1 MGFWYVIMKN
11 WFCDVY
17 VSLVILIFMWM
28 WLWKV
33 KVMFFVLV
41 DEVDFFMKLFRL
53 VVIGWVVVVFVFV
66 DYFEFCD
73 VDWYVVWDVL
83 WVCGCY

>member
-1 MGFWYVIMKN
+1 
-11 WFCDVY
+11 
-17 VSLVILIFMWM
+17 
-28 WLWKV
+28 
-33 KVMFFVLV
+33 MFFVLV